1 MPPWGR
7 PSGGSNERRRRGKE
21 RGGQQQQ
28 QRRYY
33 DEHGD
38 DPRFVEVE
46 DDTSDEGDRDDYGV
60 EDVVGDRLQFTGYDM
75 GTGISERRNNNAY
88 KEYEQEVYYD
98 RNGQWQEDMMAQEEA
113 LLEGALRRIRRAR
126 HRGDENINLTRE
138 ELDALERNQL
148 IPQGRLPPRPP
159 LPHRASSG
167 SERERRNRNA
177 PESTSLRPGDANA
190 SRLKTP
196 SPAKPKPKSA
206 LPSSERPSPHR
217 RSSPL
222 AQEPLRRASPRSGLR
237 NFTAPAAG
245 FIDTRIYDDATAM
258 GYRARSSTLAA
269 PASQRSLPDDPNW
282 ARTSRS
288 RDVSSS
294 SNLEYDHDEYY
305 AETPRRNVSGPAGMS
320 YTANMRRASPL
331 PNSAAVLRVP
341 VGRVRGP
348 VVPGY
353 ERQQRQASGL
363 KQEVI
368 EISSDDEEDSEE
380 EEDDGVMV
388 EEPQVRSRFAKVP
401 APDAVGGRAMRKRW

>member
-1 MPPWGR
+1 M
-7 PSGGSNERRRRGKE
+7 N
-21 RGGQQQQ
+21 QQW
-28 QRRYY
+28 R
-33 DEHGD
+33 
-38 DPRFVEVE
+38 
-46 DDTSDEGDRDDYGV
+46 
-60 EDVVGDRLQFTGYDM
+60 
-75 GTGISERRNNNAY
+75 
-88 KEYEQEVYYD
+88 
-98 RNGQWQEDMMAQEEA
+98 EDMIAQEEA

-167 SERERRNRNA
+167 SERERRNRIA
-177 PESTSLRPGDANA
+177 LEPTSLRPGNINA

-196 SPAKPKPKSA
+196 SPAKSKQKSS
-206 LPSSERPSPHR
+206 LPSSDRPSPHR
-217 RSSPL
+217 RSNNASPL
-222 AQEPLRRASPRSGLR
+222 AQEPLRRASPRSGNPGGQR

-245 FIDTRIYDDATAM
+245 FIDPRIYDDTMAM

-282 ARTSRS
+282 APTSRS
-288 RDVSSS
+288 RDASSS

-305 AETPRRNVSGPAGMS
+305 AESPRRNVSGPAGMP
-320 YTANMRRASPL
+320 YIANARRASPL

-368 EISSDDEEDSEE
+368 EISSDDEEDEE

-401 APDAVGGRAMRKRW
+401 AQEGLSGRDMRKRR